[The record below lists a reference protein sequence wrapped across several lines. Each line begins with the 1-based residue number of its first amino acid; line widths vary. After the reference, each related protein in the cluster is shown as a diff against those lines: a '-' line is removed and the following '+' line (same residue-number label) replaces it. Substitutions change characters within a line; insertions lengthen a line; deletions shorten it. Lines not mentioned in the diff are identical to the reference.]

1 MENEITIL
9 LYHGVTEHENI
20 GITNH
25 ANKHLNVNDF
35 SEQMKWLNSNANL
48 LSMDEVAEMF
58 QKNLPFPE
66 RSVAVTFDDGYKNN
80 YSTAMPVLDKYK
92 IPTTFYIAAGMIGE
106 DDLFWVDKI
115 ESCIEKTKEKKIEI
129 SLGGNIVKYNLD
141 NDDSKLHALYSI
153 KKYCKLSSQQHVDLI
168 VEELIEKTKV
178 NPSIGDNPN
187 YSTMNWN
194 EVRELHKNKNFIIG
208 GHSLKHEIFSNL
220 DTEFMKNTVKKSLEI
235 INKELDSTIEHYSYP
250 EGIGKQFSY
259 EVVTSLKK
267 NKIKCCPTARYGKN
281 TPSIN
286 LFNLYRVMVGL
297 GGTPFPYNAISNGDD
312 LELLDPSNITNLANS
327 DN

>member
-1 MENEITIL
+1 MDNEITIL
-9 LYHGVTEHENI
+9 LYHGVTEHENV

-25 ANKHLNVNDF
+25 ANKHLSLSEF
-35 SEQMKWLNSNANL
+35 SDQMAWLSSNANL

-66 RSVAVTFDDGYKNN
+66 KSVAVTFDDGYKNN
-80 YSTAMPVLDKYK
+80 YTTAMPILDEYK

-115 ESCIEKTKEKKIEI
+115 ETCIEKTEEECIEI
-129 SLGGNIVKYNLD
+129 NMGENTVKYNLD
-141 NDDSKLHALYSI
+141 NNENKLHALYSI
-153 KKYCKLSSQQHVDLI
+153 KKYCKLSSQKEVDAI
-168 VEELIEKTKV
+168 VMELTKATKV
-178 NPSIGDNPN
+178 NPTVGDNPN
-187 YSTMNWN
+187 YSTMNWD
-194 EVRELHKNKNFIIG
+194 EVRELHKNKKYIIG
-208 GHSLKHEIFSNL
+208 GHSVKHEIFSNL
-220 DTEFMKNTVKKSLEI
+220 DTEFMKSTIQKSVEI
-235 INKELDSTIEHYSYP
+235 LSKELNSTIEHYSYP

-267 NKIKCCPTARYGKN
+267 NKIKCCPTARYGRN
-281 TPSIN
+281 NSSIN

-297 GGTPFPYNAISNGDD
+297 GGTPFPYKAISNGDD
-312 LELLDPSNITNLANS
+312 LELLDPSNMTNLVNS

>member
-9 LYHGVTEHENI
+9 LYHGVTEHENV

-25 ANKHLNVNDF
+25 ANKHLNANDF
-35 SEQMKWLNSNANL
+35 SEQMSWLSSNANL

-58 QKNLPFPE
+58 KKNLPFPE
-66 RSVAVTFDDGYKNN
+66 KSVAVTFDDGYKNN
-80 YSTAMPVLDKYK
+80 YSTAMPILEKHK

-115 ESCIEKTKEKKIEI
+115 EACIEKTKEKKIEI
-129 SLGGNIVKYNLD
+129 SLGENRVKYNLD
-141 NDDSKLHALYSI
+141 NNESKLHALYSI
-153 KKYCKLSSQQHVDLI
+153 KKYCKLSSQKDVEII
-168 VEELIEKTKV
+168 VKELIEKTKV
-178 NPSIGDNPN
+178 DPSIGDNPN
-187 YSTMNWN
+187 YSTMNWD
-194 EVRELHKNKNFIIG
+194 EVRKLHGNKNFIIG

-220 DTEFMKNTVKKSLEI
+220 DTEFMKNTIRKSLDI
-235 INKELDSTIEHYSYP
+235 LNKQLGSTVEHYSYP

-259 EVVTSLKK
+259 EVVASLKK

-281 TPSIN
+281 THSIN

-297 GGTPFPYNAISNGDD
+297 GGTPFPYKAISNGDD
-312 LELLDPSNITNLANS
+312 LEILDPSNITNLANS